1 MLTTLLLLT
10 LLEWIST
17 IIQILFK
24 FHQLSCECLF
34 ILSFIIHF
42 ALSWALPTFLFFLFH
57 SCKLYVEEPEFA
69 EFFSENPSEFPA
81 S

>member
-17 IIQILFK
+17 IIQTLFN
-24 FHQLSCECLF
+24 FHQLSCECLL
-34 ILSFIIHF
+34 ILIFIIHF
-42 ALSWALPTFLFFLFH
+42 ALSRALPAVLFFLFH
-57 SCKLYVEEPEFA
+57 SCKLYVEELEFT
-69 EFFSENPSEFPA
+69 EFFSENPSEFPI